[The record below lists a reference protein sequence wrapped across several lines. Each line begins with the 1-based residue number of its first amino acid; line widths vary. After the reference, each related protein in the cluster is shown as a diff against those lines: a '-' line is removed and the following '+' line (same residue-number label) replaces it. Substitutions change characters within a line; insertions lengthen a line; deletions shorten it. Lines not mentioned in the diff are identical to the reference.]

1 MNIYRCHVIFSTD
14 RKISRH
20 NEATLLFY
28 EYVNGNTGISFQIVS
43 DFIAIKGVSKSFS
56 IDTDE
61 VMIMYYVWT
70 KTKIERPQK
79 SKTILTNQSGV
90 IR

>member
-1 MNIYRCHVIFSTD
+1 MNIYRCHVIFPTD

-43 DFIAIKGVSKSFS
+43 DFIVIKGVSKSFS

-61 VMIMYYVWT
+61 GVLEPLGVGEIL
-70 KTKIERPQK
+70 IEVRY
-79 SKTILTNQSGV
+79 
-90 IR
+90 